1 MKKFRIHPL
10 FIPVAVILILS
21 GKGLLFAYAFLAVL
35 LHELGHYLSAKK
47 KGYEIESLT
56 ITPYGALLSAESG
69 LPDKDAFFV
78 SAAGPIV
85 NLSLALATVALWWI
99 FPSCY
104 GFTLDFFKANTAI
117 GVFNL
122 LPLYPLDGSRML
134 LSAVK
139 DKLKCL
145 KIMRIT
151 GLVVAAVCLV
161 LFIISAFFKISYSLF
176 LVSCMLI
183 SGILNDSK
191 REKYMLLFKRA
202 YYVKDFDKPLIKK
215 ELFVF
220 PTMKIKK
227 LLSSLSDS
235 ALYTV
240 SVLDKGMKVK
250 KVLDDKDLENMFFY
264 DKEKTVGEY
273 VSEEKE

>member
-21 GKGLLFAYAFLAVL
+21 GKGLLFIYTFIAVL
-35 LHELGHYLSAKK
+35 LHETGHYLSAKK
-47 KGYEIESLT
+47 KGYETESLT

-78 SAAGPIV
+78 SAAGPVV

-104 GFTLDFFKANTAI
+104 GFTLYFFKANIAI

-139 DKLKCL
+139 DKLRCL
-145 KIMRIT
+145 KILRIT
-151 GLVVAAVCLV
+151 GLVVAAICLV
-161 LFIISAFFKISYSLF
+161 LFVISAFFKISYSLF

-191 REKYMLLFKRA
+191 KEKYTLLFKRA
-202 YYVKDFDKPLIKK
+202 YYVKDFNKPLIKK

-227 LLSSLSDS
+227 LLSSLTDS

-240 SVLDKGMKVK
+240 SVLDKGMKIQ
-250 KVLDDKDLENMFFY
+250 KVLNDKDLENMFFY